1 MSKNDQVLG
10 GSEFFRVA
18 ERLVKARDLSAA
30 AYVEMKIK
38 GMKEIDDQ
46 ENQSYWEN
54 ILKEVEKLLYEA

>member
-1 MSKNDQVLG
+1 MNNIEQVG

-18 ERLVKARDLSAA
+18 EKLVKARRVDAA

-38 GMKEIDDQ
+38 EMKEIDDE
-46 ENQSYWEN
+46 ENQTYWEN

>member
-1 MSKNDQVLG
+1 MNNIEQVG

-18 ERLVKARDLSAA
+18 EKLVKTRRVDAA

-38 GMKEIDDQ
+38 AMKEFDDE
-46 ENQSYWEN
+46 ENQTYWEN